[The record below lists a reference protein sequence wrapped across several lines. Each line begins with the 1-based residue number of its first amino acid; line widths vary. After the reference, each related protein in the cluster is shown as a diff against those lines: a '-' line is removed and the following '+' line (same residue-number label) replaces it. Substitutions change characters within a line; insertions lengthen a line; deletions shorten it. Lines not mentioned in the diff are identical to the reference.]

1 WNLSQKTI
9 NGTPELARIF
19 NLSDTQPAM
28 PVSVFVDALH
38 PDDQPRARRILEQA
52 VASRQA
58 FRMEYRM
65 VDPDGKVRHLSC
77 VGEPLAGTGGAVFVG
92 TTIDITARRA
102 ADDSL
107 RQAQAELARVARV
120 TTVGQL
126 TSAIAHEINQP
137 LMSISSN
144 AGASLRWL
152 ERDPPQLDRVRSG
165 LQEIAA
171 QSQRAGGIIR
181 GLRALTCKG
190 VQESAPLDLHAT
202 IRHIVSISRSELER
216 LEVSLQLVLEAHSGW
231 VHGDAVQLQQV
242 LLNVVVN
249 ALDAMAGVRGRA
261 RNLTITTASEHGAVV
276 VRIDDTGSGLDAEG
290 AAKMFEPYYTT
301 KDDGMGMGLAIC
313 RSIIDAHAGSI
324 AAAPRLPHGC
334 SIEFRLPERV

>member
-1 WNLSQKTI
+1 VW
-9 NGTPELARIF
+9 
-19 NLSDTQPAM
+19 
-28 PVSVFVDALH
+28 
-38 PDDQPRARRILEQA
+38 RILDQA
-52 VASRQA
+52 LAKREA
-58 FRMEYRM
+58 YAMEYRV

-77 VGEPLAGTGGAVFVG
+77 VGEPLAGTGGGVFVG

-181 GLRALTCKG
+181 GLRALTRKG
-190 VQESAPLDLHAT
+190 EQESAPL
-202 IRHIVSISRSELER
+202 ELER
-216 LEVSLQLVLEAHSGW
+216 LEVSLELGFKAHSGW

-261 RNLTITTASEHGAVV
+261 RNLTITTASEHGMLV
-276 VRIDDTGSGLDAEG
+276 VRIDDTGSGIDDEG

-313 RSIIDAHAGSI
+313 RSIMEAHGGSI
-324 AAAPRLPHGC
+324 AAVARRPHGC
-334 SIEFRLPERV
+334 SIEFRLSERV